1 MLERAFT
8 MHLGLLLKLSKVNI
22 MVNVYITYSY
32 QNGTIDIMDDSGNC
46 VCYGN
51 SETIMY
57 WLKIMDL
64 SLYKI
69 AQLYGVSNH
78 EIISNRRSI
87 ARRHYH

>member
-57 WLKIMDL
+57 WLKNNGFEPVQNSPTIW
-64 SLYKI
+64 SK
-69 AQLYGVSNH
+69 QS
-78 EIISNRRSI
+78 
-87 ARRHYH
+87 